1 MTETGKKNK
10 KPAVMIIKIVLI
22 VIIIAGA
29 AIIVFNLLPHGQSDD
44 FPKGPPMPGAINI
57 ADNSSRDVIS
67 VNVVKA
73 EKSSIDEYIKTN
85 GDIISRK
92 NVNIYPDTSGKLVR
106 LHVSLGDFVQ
116 KNQVI
121 GEVDP
126 SKPGSVYTHNYVKS
140 PISGTITGLPTDI
153 GSTVT
158 TQTPIAAVG
167 DLGNIVI
174 QSFISERFV
183 SKIKIGQLLFFSLE
197 AYPGVTFTAKIVE
210 KSPILD
216 RESRTLEIWAKPEPP
231 DSRIQAGMF
240 PSIKLITQH
249 KENVIVVPKECIVHS
264 HTSSWVFVVMEN
276 NTARKKMVK
285 TGLESDGMVEITAGL
300 DIGDVI
306 VTRGQYALSDGVS
319 VNIIE

>member
-85 GDIISRK
+85 GDIIS
-92 NVNIYPDTSGKLVR
+92 
-106 LHVSLGDFVQ
+106 
-116 KNQVI
+116 
-121 GEVDP
+121 
-126 SKPGSVYTHNYVKS
+126 
-140 PISGTITGLPTDI
+140 GLPTDI

-285 TGLESDGMVEITAGL
+285 TGLESDGMV
-300 DIGDVI
+300 
-306 VTRGQYALSDGVS
+306 LSSFFLYLWVLQS
-319 VNIIE
+319 ICSRILQSIYSLKQRCP